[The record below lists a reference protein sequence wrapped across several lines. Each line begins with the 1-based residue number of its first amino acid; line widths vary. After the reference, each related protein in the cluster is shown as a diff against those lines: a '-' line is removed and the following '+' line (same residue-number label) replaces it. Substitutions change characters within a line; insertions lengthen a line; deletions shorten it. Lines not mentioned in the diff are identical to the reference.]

1 MNKFVLHRP
10 SGKKV
15 EKNLVYRWQFFL
27 HCRVF
32 RTKMWLGVSLRR
44 RERERASEMQLSSVP
59 IVGFLCTSSISTENV
74 ILFLFHFSSCRDTIR
89 RWEQVMTYVFRKR
102 VPNDF
107 KCLPWNSTTYALSFT
122 SFSFSLFGRTT
133 LCSSLPS
140 SNIKMVFVLMWAVI
154 RTTFNFIFTFL
165 FLSIPSIKKILR
177 IFSTEKTPLFA

>member
-1 MNKFVLHRP
+1 MYSERKCGWEWVW
-10 SGKKV
+10 G
-15 EKNLVYRWQFFL
+15 
-27 HCRVF
+27 
-32 RTKMWLGVSLRR
+32 G
-44 RERERASEMQLSSVP
+44 ERERASEMQLSSVP

-177 IFSTEKTPLFA
+177 ISSTEKTPLFA